1 MDFGKKK
8 QNGWSRKEGRA
19 LFGKGPEVDPN
30 RRAAAMEA
38 VRLEIDRKKTSY
50 TPSAAEIFRTVLSMI
65 SADYWYLQAA
75 LLCLGI
81 WIAGRADVL
90 YLPVS
95 LQTGAANSREL
106 LLLPTLSALLALIG
120 ITGFGELAKSFACRM
135 AELEQSCYLN
145 LRQLLA
151 VRMAITGLLNLL
163 FLACFIGVSQGR
175 LQAGLLRVS
184 LYLLTPYVCNMLLYF
199 TAFTFGRGRGKLLQ
213 ISILLAAGCL
223 SFLPV
228 LLPGLYEISALGLW
242 IAALFGATALM
253 AAEIVY
259 LTKELERGE
268 KICWN

>member
-175 LQAGLLRVS
+175 LQAGPLSGGPLLLKPDVW
-184 LYLLTPYVCNMLLYF
+184 NMLFDFYRFYF
-199 TAFTFGRGRGKLLQ
+199 WRGG
-213 ISILLAAGCL
+213 GEV
-223 SFLPV
+223 LPDR
-228 LLPGLYEISALGLW
+228 I
-242 IAALFGATALM
+242 LFGGGRLFFFSGM
-253 AAEIVY
+253 
-259 LTKELERGE
+259 LSGPF
-268 KICWN
+268 

>member
-1 MDFGKKK
+1 M
-8 QNGWSRKEGRA
+8 
-19 LFGKGPEVDPN
+19 
-30 RRAAAMEA
+30 
-38 VRLEIDRKKTSY
+38 
-50 TPSAAEIFRTVLSMI
+50 
-65 SADYWYLQAA
+65 
-75 LLCLGI
+75 
-81 WIAGRADVL
+81 
-90 YLPVS
+90 
-95 LQTGAANSREL
+95 
-106 LLLPTLSALLALIG
+106 
-120 ITGFGELAKSFACRM
+120 
-135 AELEQSCYLN
+135 N

-242 IAALFGATALM
+242 IAALFGAAALM